1 MTDEE
6 LENLDLIIE
15 RQVEFVEWLKERG
28 MYNPMETAE
37 TMQKMHRVWLESS
50 RSPDCYAKFRRGDPV
65 CVYMNGIETLGKF
78 VGIDADG
85 IITYQTGDPVEYL
98 TAWDC
103 NVYSA

>member
-50 RSPDCYAKFRRGDPV
+50 RSLGCSISDAELADVPILARG
-65 CVYMNGIETLGKF
+65 
-78 VGIDADG
+78 
-85 IITYQTGDPVEYL
+85 
-98 TAWDC
+98 
-103 NVYSA
+103 